1 MIQIFLFLLI
11 AAFAQASEEPDCG
24 ANTFLNE
31 MGVCQV
37 IDGGCEPDM
46 YGNTYCVAE
55 ESIFMDGGRG
65 VTIIIL
71 VIVIPIILFIIGIVI
86 WKKNNYK
93 KERK

>member
-11 AAFAQASEEPDCG
+11 AAFAQDSEEPDCG
-24 ANTFLNE
+24 ADTFLNE

-37 IDGGCEPDM
+37 IDGGCEPDIN
-46 YGNTYCVAE
+46 GDTFWCNPQ

-71 VIVIPIILFIIGIVI
+71 VITIPITLFIIGVII
-86 WKKNNYK
+86 WKKRKNN
-93 KERK
+93 